1 MIKKTYANQA
11 RLRRHQRVRTKV
23 SGTASRPRLAVFRSS
38 NQIYAQIIDDE
49 RRVTLV
55 AASSRESAETPT
67 AKSGRSGGRAA
78 SKAEPRAET
87 TAAAKPA
94 GKAEARGEPRGKD
107 AGKTAAAVAAA
118 PDGDSGEATEDQLAG
133 IAENRRVV
141 QARYVGHLIAERA
154 KAAGIECVVFDRG
167 GYIYHGRVAAL
178 ATGAREGGLDF

>member
-67 AKSGRSGGRAA
+67 TKSGRSGGRAA
-78 SKAEPRAET
+78 SKTEPKAET
-87 TAAAKPA
+87 TAAAKPESPS
-94 GKAEARGEPRGKD
+94 GARGEPRGKD
-107 AGKTAAAVAAA
+107 AGKTAAAAAA

-141 QARYVGHLIAERA
+141 QARHVGRLIAERA
-154 KAAGIECVVFDRG
+154 KAAGIERVVFDRG
-167 GYIYHGRVAAL
+167 GYLYHGRVAAL